1 VNVADDVALL
11 VRVTGGLFVV
21 LVVVA
26 IVARLA
32 RRAKGFGAGD
42 HLRVVER
49 VGLSRDAYV
58 AVVEAGGR
66 SLLLGVSPAGMSLL
80 APLDL
85 PAPAPAP
92 AGPLHIVV
100 ETTSGPAGRHPPTG
114 RDGGRHAA
122 PGPGDAPGDAA
133 DGRLA
138 MPHGVDLGGYPDL
151 ASALRAAGRTVAP
164 GGGARAAGAPAPA
177 PPAAPAPAPPARRDR
192 RTTAARVPQQR
203 AARPASGSVL
213 SPATWRQGI
222 EALRERTVRRG

>member
-100 ETTSGPAGRHPPTG
+100 ETTSGPAGRHAATG
-114 RDGGRHAA
+114 TDGGRHAA
-122 PGPGDAPGDAA
+122 PGPGDAPGDAP
-133 DGRLA
+133 DDRLA

-177 PPAAPAPAPPARRDR
+177 APAPAPAARRDR
-192 RTTAARVPQQR
+192 RTTTARVPQQR